1 MCLYTRLHIHGR
13 THTLTPS
20 SALAHITRN
29 SGNRRFL
36 APVPF
41 LQPQKEPQEAQAH
54 PTSPLVHQSG
64 LQMLHGRNMQ
74 AFPVA
79 SSVPPDSNV
88 GGPSVEASDTGAQGR
103 VHGCALGFGV
113 GMSRLWRSAI
123 HCLYTAT
130 LAVRGVHF
138 SSQNCI
144 QAAIQSPRPLPH
156 MNLNVSE
163 RLIWALRGMSRFTD
177 RVTGKKNKTVRE

>member
-1 MCLYTRLHIHGR
+1 MCLHTRLHIHGR

-20 SALAHITRN
+20 SVLSHITRN

-36 APVPF
+36 ATMPF

-54 PTSPLVHQSG
+54 PTSPLVHQSC
-64 LQMLHGRNMQ
+64 LQMLHGRNMR

-123 HCLYTAT
+123 HCLCTHPPSSRPWCCRQRSKT
-130 LAVRGVHF
+130 DICLCLAPVSGPYPPFPHL
-138 SSQNCI
+138 
-144 QAAIQSPRPLPH
+144 AIPRFLQTPP
-156 MNLNVSE
+156 
-163 RLIWALRGMSRFTD
+163 
-177 RVTGKKNKTVRE
+177 